1 MAKPIIFVIM
11 AIPAILALLIMIPML
26 TETEIPSSAIN
37 PNDTIHIE
45 YTKHD
50 LTVVSFGVT
59 EKTVAKSTEILTI
72 KNDGIVQYNKNTD
85 YDFDG
90 TGYGGQSQIMSSI
103 GDEKLQKLTAL
114 IKETGFMLIPKESF
128 PILDDVTDYTKS
140 TIRIT
145 LNGNQAQ
152 IFWPEQD
159 ATDRLIPPIITMLES
174 ELDEIIRQIID

>member
-1 MAKPIIFVIM
+1 MTKPIILVIM
-11 AIPAILALLIMIPML
+11 AIPVILALLIMIPML
-26 TETEIPSSAIN
+26 TQTEIPSSAIN

-50 LTVVSFGVT
+50 LMVVSFGVT

-72 KNDGIVQYNKNTD
+72 KNDGTAQYNKITED
-85 YDFDG
+85 
-90 TGYGGQSQIMSSI
+90 GGQSQIMSSVA
-103 GDEKLQKLTAL
+103 DEKLQKLTAL
-114 IKETGFMLIPKESF
+114 IKETGFMSIPKESF

>member
-1 MAKPIIFVIM
+1 
-11 AIPAILALLIMIPML
+11 
-26 TETEIPSSAIN
+26 
-37 PNDTIHIE
+37 
-45 YTKHD
+45 
-50 LTVVSFGVT
+50 
-59 EKTVAKSTEILTI
+59 
-72 KNDGIVQYNKNTD
+72 
-85 YDFDG
+85 
-90 TGYGGQSQIMSSI
+90 MSSVA
-103 GDEKLQKLTAL
+103 DEKLQKLTAL
-114 IKETGFMLIPKESF
+114 IKETGFMSIPKESF